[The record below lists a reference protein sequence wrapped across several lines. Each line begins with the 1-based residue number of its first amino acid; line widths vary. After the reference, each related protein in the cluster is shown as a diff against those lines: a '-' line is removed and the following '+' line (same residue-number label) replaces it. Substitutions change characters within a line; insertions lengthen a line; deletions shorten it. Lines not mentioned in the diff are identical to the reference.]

1 MKIIAFI
8 FASFMIIIMTGCGG
22 GSSSS
27 GSSESSSSSS
37 PEIVVEIPDTGSG
50 SLTLTGVRGLSNFPA
65 VPAIPE

>member
-1 MKIIAFI
+1 
-8 FASFMIIIMTGCGG
+8 MTGCGG